1 MIFKKIRKGHVD
13 WRNFLCGTPA
23 NDYIFQKD
31 TYEYRIDRAV
41 EYIRNADC
49 ILIGAGAGASTAA
62 GISMGG
68 KRFTDN
74 FAEFIEKYGSRYMT
88 DMYAAGF
95 YPFPTEEAKWGYWSK
110 AALLN
115 RFDLPALPLYKELY
129 DIVKRKEY
137 FVLTTN
143 VDHQF
148 YKAGFDENRI
158 FDLDYLINESKLK
171 LKRQIFSDKIHTENY
186 IKDRTDEITLYTN
199 LTFNDKLMI
208 LMIFLMVLICY

>member
-115 RFDLPALPLYKELY
+115 RFDLPAFRQFPIPFFLCQPHRLFDTFPLRFPGIQKTAISGTKFLNRRFLFFFIQRPCLFLFHNKSLPLLFTST
-129 DIVKRKEY
+129 I
-137 FVLTTN
+137 
-143 VDHQF
+143 
-148 YKAGFDENRI
+148 NRI
-158 FDLDYLINESKLK
+158 
-171 LKRQIFSDKIHTENY
+171 
-186 IKDRTDEITLYTN
+186 
-199 LTFNDKLMI
+199 
-208 LMIFLMVLICY
+208 VLL